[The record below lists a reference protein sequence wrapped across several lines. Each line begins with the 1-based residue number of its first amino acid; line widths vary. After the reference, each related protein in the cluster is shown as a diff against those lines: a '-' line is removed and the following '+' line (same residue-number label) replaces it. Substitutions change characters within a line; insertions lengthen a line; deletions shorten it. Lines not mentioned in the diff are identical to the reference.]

1 MSSKESFMSHARR
14 AVFGALRS
22 QLSGGKREQQWYA
35 RPAKL
40 VLGAKPCSF
49 NTIGGVVDT
58 RRAFETRTKEQGRRT
73 CQRRAIGQVVS
84 ENHSRASGASP
95 RTTGTQKTQKDALC
109 RRWRVC

>member
-1 MSSKESFMSHARR
+1 MSSRESFMGHARR

-49 NTIGGVVDT
+49 NTIGGVADT
-58 RRAFETRTKEQGRRT
+58 RLAFETRTKEQGLGDVAAPSDEARRL
-73 CQRRAIGQVVS
+73 R
-84 ENHSRASGASP
+84 NHPEASGASP
-95 RTTGTQKTQKDALC
+95 RTTGMQKDALC